1 MAGPDWSF
9 EQEALQAGHGYIAGV
24 DEAGRGPLAGPVVTA
39 AVILPFEREIQGIR
53 DSKKLSHGQR
63 LKARERILDQAL
75 AYSWGAASP
84 TEIDRLNIHQATLL
98 AMRRAVT
105 GLRPGPDFLLVDG
118 RFTIAPHP
126 GYGQR
131 AVIKG
136 DDRSFSIAAAS
147 ILAKVMRDEI
157 MFRLAR
163 AFPGYG
169 LDRNKGYPTKD
180 HREALARLGP
190 CPAHRRSFAPVKQ
203 IQGSLFP

>member
-105 GLRPGPDFLLVDG
+105 GPPAGSG
-118 RFTIAPHP
+118 
-126 GYGQR
+126 
-131 AVIKG
+131 
-136 DDRSFSIAAAS
+136 FSIGRRPIHHRPS
-147 ILAKVMRDEI
+147 P
-157 MFRLAR
+157 RLR
-163 AFPGYG
+163 STG
-169 LDRNKGYPTKD
+169 RN
-180 HREALARLGP
+180 
-190 CPAHRRSFAPVKQ
+190 
-203 IQGSLFP
+203 QG